1 MSAIQQPEISIGW
14 QIMVA
19 NWIGS
24 AFGGELDD
32 DEPGR
37 ERVIALS
44 ERRSTPVRR
53 KSVARAQK
61 SLSAAIHYFGGHFT
75 LIDQTILAAWA
86 DDTSHGYDRLTVERG
101 VLEDG
106 TWTSYAL
113 AYVPGQA
120 WSTWGLL
127 RRGEHVEVWRCSSG
141 KTLGWH
147 ERMADALASLPHATA
162 RRGALP
168 SEFPDRCLVMS
179 ASSVGVSLPAADLRP
194 RCDGFLINPTLE
206 SPNTI
211 AASD

>member
-1 MSAIQQPEISIGW
+1 
-14 QIMVA
+14 MVA

-24 AFGGELDD
+24 ASGGELDD
-32 DEPGR
+32 DEP
-37 ERVIALS
+37 EPTRVISLS
-44 ERRSTPVRR
+44 DRRTSAVRR
-53 KSVARAQK
+53 KSAARVRK

-75 LIDQTILAAWA
+75 LVDQTVLAAWT

-141 KTLGWH
+141 KTLGRH
-147 ERMADALASLPHATA
+147 ARMVDALASLPHATDH
-162 RRGALP
+162 RRALP
-168 SEFPDRCLVMS
+168 IEFQDRGLVMS
-179 ASSVGVSLPAADLRP
+179 APAVGASASATDLRP
-194 RCDGFLINPTLE
+194 RRESFLISPTLD
-206 SPNTI
+206 SPNTL